1 MLLRKKKPLLSAVV
15 MMLTLAGLVA
25 LFASAALAQTSS
37 GSASATA
44 STNAS
49 VTATAGSTVA
59 ATISAAASV
68 SPSAT
73 ATASATASAS
83 ALSKTGGPSYI
94 LPVTLAASLALV
106 LFGLAALRLTV
117 RRGGTS

>member
-1 MLLRKKKPLLSAVV
+1 MLLRRRTPLLSAVV
-15 MMLTLAGLVA
+15 MMLALAAGVA

-37 GSASATA
+37 GSTSATSSA
-44 STNAS
+44 TAS
-49 VTATAGSTVA
+49 VTATTGSTTA

-73 ATASATASAS
+73 ATASATTSAS

-94 LPVTLAASLALV
+94 LPVTLGASVALL

-117 RRGGTS
+117 RRGAS